1 MIDYHTPLYK
11 SSQVAAGAG
20 LQIDRF
26 RNYFKRDQF
35 KLISETGKRAEVH
48 GVAHLW
54 SLRDAMGFAIAGDL
68 IHAGVDAGA
77 AFNAGMWGFAHVGS
91 GASEP
96 PVPGALPMRNPGELW
111 DPRTVGFTFMAFFP
125 ASGAARLFATFDK
138 IDMSDVMNDPQT
150 GRRSPSILLFLN
162 DIERRVFDVLGVGRD
177 GSK

>member
-20 LQIDRF
+20 LAIDRF

-35 KLISETGKRAEVH
+35 KLIGETGKRAEVH

-77 AFNAGMWGFAHVGS
+77 AFTAGMWHFAHVGS
-91 GASEP
+91 GASYPPIPGEP
-96 PVPGALPMRNPGELW
+96 PMRDPGELW
-111 DPRTVGFTFMAFFP
+111 DARTVGFTFMAFFP
-125 ASGAARLFATFDK
+125 GSGGVKLFPTFHQ
-138 IDMSDVMNDPQT
+138 IDMTDAIYDPIT
-150 GRRSPSILLFLN
+150 RRRAPSILLFLN
-162 DIERRVFDVLGVGRD
+162 DIEARVFETLSIDRD
-177 GSK
+177 RA